1 MATDA
6 RGPAVLAG
14 VVTLGVLFLAVTS
27 PGSDDLPEWARGGAV
42 PASVPASAPVSAPV
56 SAPASSSA
64 AGPGEETR
72 RGEEAGREA
81 RPEIG
86 QEPREQVRQEIRV
99 GPAGDYRSLREAVE
113 AASPHAVIRVAP
125 GTYREFPLSID
136 RPLTLVGEGWPVL
149 DGEETHSILLVD
161 ADSVHVE
168 GFELR
173 GAGKSYTQDHA
184 AIKVEE
190 HVACRILNNRLE
202 DNFFGIYL
210 ARSRECEVRG
220 NRVRSDATREAD
232 SGNGIHLWDVER
244 VQVVDNRIAGH
255 RDGIYLEFARGV
267 IIRGNTSEENLRYG
281 LHFMF
286 SDDSFYQDNV
296 FRKNGAGVAVMYT
309 RNVVMSGNRFEDN
322 WGPAVYG
329 LLLKDVQDSL
339 VEGNLFRRNSVALFV
354 EGADRVTFRLN
365 RVERNGWA
373 VRILGSSQ
381 DNHFTAND
389 FIDNTFDVT
398 TNARRSDNTFE
409 RNYWSAYRGYDLSGD
424 GFGDV
429 PHRPVRLFSYI
440 VEGKPAAL
448 ILLRSFFV
456 DVLEVAERVLPVL
469 TPEAL
474 VDPEPRMR
482 EVQP

>member
-1 MATDA
+1 M
-6 RGPAVLAG
+6 
-14 VVTLGVLFLAVTS
+14 
-27 PGSDDLPEWARGGAV
+27 
-42 PASVPASAPVSAPV
+42 
-56 SAPASSSA
+56 
-64 AGPGEETR
+64 
-72 RGEEAGREA
+72 
-81 RPEIG
+81 
-86 QEPREQVRQEIRV
+86 
-99 GPAGDYRSLREAVE
+99 GPAGDYRTLREAVA

-136 RPLTLVGEGWPVL
+136 RPLTLLGEGWPVL
-149 DGEETHSILLVD
+149 DGEGTHSILLVD

-168 GFELR
+168 GFVLR
-173 GAGKSYTQDHA
+173 GSGKSYTRDHA
-184 AIKVEE
+184 AITVEE
-190 HVACRILNNRLE
+190 HVGCRILNNRLE

-220 NRVRSDATREAD
+220 NRVSSDATREAD

-244 VQVVDNRIAGH
+244 IQVTDNRISGH

-296 FRKNGAGVAVMYT
+296 FRRNGAGVAVMYT
-309 RNVVMSGNRFEDN
+309 RNVVMSGNRFEEN

-339 VEGNLFRRNSVALFV
+339 VEGNLFRGNSVALFV
-354 EGADRVTFRLN
+354 EGVDRVTFRLN
-365 RVERNGWA
+365 QVERNGWA

-381 DNHFTAND
+381 DNHFTANN
-389 FIDNTFDVT
+389 FVENTFDVT

-409 RNYWSAYRGYDLSGD
+409 RNYWSAYRGYDLAGD

-456 DVLEVAERVLPVL
+456 EVLEVAERVLPVL
-469 TPEAL
+469 TPETL

-482 EVQP
+482 EVIP

>member
-6 RGPAVLAG
+6 RSLVLLLSVVVTVGVLASA
-14 VVTLGVLFLAVTS
+14 LLFPASQESGEARAEALLEN
-27 PGSDDLPEWARGGAV
+27 LPEWARAGAVAQMTPRPSAPGGA
-42 PASVPASAPVSAPV
+42 AASATDREPPEPAP
-56 SAPASSSA
+56 
-64 AGPGEETR
+64 GP
-72 RGEEAGREA
+72 
-81 RPEIG
+81 
-86 QEPREQVRQEIRV
+86 RQELRV
-99 GPAGDYRSLREAVE
+99 GPAGDFRTLGEAVA
-113 AASPHAVIRVAP
+113 AASPHAVIRVGP
-125 GTYREFPLSID
+125 GTYREFPLEID

-149 DGEETHSILLVD
+149 DGEGRESVLLVH
-161 ADSVHVE
+161 ADSVTIQ
-168 GFELR
+168 GFEIR
-173 GAGKSYTQDHA
+173 GAGRSYTRDHA

-190 HVACRILNNRLE
+190 HAGCRILDNRLE

-210 ARSRECEVRG
+210 ARSHGCEIRG
-220 NRVRSDATREAD
+220 NRIRSNATREAD

-244 VQVVDNRIAGH
+244 IQVHDNRVSGH

-267 IIRGNTSEENLRYG
+267 VIRGNTSADNLRYG

-296 FRKNGAGVAVMYT
+296 FRSNGAGVAVMYT

-339 VEGNLFRRNSVALFV
+339 VEGNLFRRNSVALFI
-354 EGADRVTFRLN
+354 EGADRVTFRMN

-373 VRILGSSQ
+373 IRILGSSQ

-389 FIDNTFDVT
+389 FVENTFDVT

-409 RNYWSAYRGYDLSGD
+409 GNHWSAYRGYDLAGD

-429 PHRPVRLFSYI
+429 PHRPVRLFSVI
-440 VEGKPAAL
+440 VERKPAAM

-474 VDPEPRMR
+474 LDPRPRMR
-482 EVQP
+482 EVAR